1 MPYYARVIPTGAGF
15 DAVVDAHWADAIH
28 VSHDHATA
36 QDAQDAAEATAR
48 GLNLRDFESLVVAG
62 FTEAD
67 LPDAEEAKALLDEQ
81 LREVEPLAEVKP
93 AAKG

>member
-1 MPYYARVIPTGAGF
+1 MPYYARVVPTGAGF

-48 GLNLRDFESLVVAG
+48 GLNLRDYETLVTAG
-62 FTEAD
+62 FSESD
-67 LPDAEEAKALLDEQ
+67 LPAEGTKALDPEI
-81 LREVEPLAEVKP
+81 PEVKP
-93 AAKG
+93 LPETKATKG

>member
-1 MPYYARVIPTGAGF
+1 MPYYPRVIPTGAGF

-48 GLNLRDFESLVVAG
+48 GLNLRDFETLVTAG
-62 FTEAD
+62 FSESD
-67 LPDAEEAKALLDEQ
+67 LPVEGTKALDPEIPDIK
-81 LREVEPLAEVKP
+81 PLPETKAT
-93 AAKG
+93 KG

>member
-1 MPYYARVIPTGAGF
+1 MPRKAPRGRKYYPYARVIPTGAGF

-48 GLNLRDFESLVVAG
+48 GLNLRDYETLVTAG
-62 FTEAD
+62 FSESD
-67 LPDAEEAKALLDEQ
+67 LPSRA
-81 LREVEPLAEVKP
+81 R
-93 AAKG
+93 

>member
-48 GLNLRDFESLVVAG
+48 GLNLRDFETLVTAG
-62 FTEAD
+62 FTPDD
-67 LPDAEEAKALLDEQ
+67 LPVEGTKAFDPEI
-81 LREVEPLAEVKP
+81 PEVKP
-93 AAKG
+93 LPETKATKG

>member
-1 MPYYARVIPTGAGF
+1 MPYYPRVIPTGAGF

-48 GLNLRDFESLVVAG
+48 GLNLRDFETLVTAG
-62 FTEAD
+62 FSESD
-67 LPDAEEAKALLDEQ
+67 LPAEGTKALDPEIPDIK
-81 LREVEPLAEVKP
+81 PLPETKAT
-93 AAKG
+93 KG

>member
-48 GLNLRDFESLVVAG
+48 GLNLRDFETLVTAG
-62 FTEAD
+62 FSESD
-67 LPDAEEAKALLDEQ
+67 LSAEGTKALDPEI
-81 LREVEPLAEVKP
+81 PEVKP
-93 AAKG
+93 LPETKATKG

>member
-1 MPYYARVIPTGAGF
+1 MPYYPRVIPTGAGF

-48 GLNLRDFESLVVAG
+48 GLNLRDYETLVTAG
-62 FTEAD
+62 FTESD
-67 LPDAEEAKALLDEQ
+67 LPAEGTKALDPEI
-81 LREVEPLAEVKP
+81 PEVKP
-93 AAKG
+93 LPETKATKG

>member
-36 QDAQDAAEATAR
+36 QDAQDAAEATAH
-48 GLNLRDFESLVVAG
+48 GLNLRDFETLVTAG
-62 FTEAD
+62 FTPDD
-67 LPDAEEAKALLDEQ
+67 LPVEGTNAAIRDAEI
-81 LREVEPLAEVKP
+81 PEVKP
-93 AAKG
+93 LPETKATKG

>member
-48 GLNLRDFESLVVAG
+48 GLNLRDFETLVTAG
-62 FTEAD
+62 FSESD
-67 LPDAEEAKALLDEQ
+67 LPVEGTKSLDPEI
-81 LREVEPLAEVKP
+81 PEVKP
-93 AAKG
+93 LPETKATNG

>member
-1 MPYYARVIPTGAGF
+1 MPYYPRVIPTGSGF

-48 GLNLRDFESLVVAG
+48 GLNLRDFETLVTAG
-62 FTEAD
+62 FTESD
-67 LPDAEEAKALLDEQ
+67 LPVEGTKAFDPEI
-81 LREVEPLAEVKP
+81 PEVKP
-93 AAKG
+93 LPETKATKG

>member
-48 GLNLRDFESLVVAG
+48 GLNLRDYETLVTAG
-62 FTEAD
+62 FSESD
-67 LPDAEEAKALLDEQ
+67 LPVEGTKALDPEI
-81 LREVEPLAEVKP
+81 PEVKP
-93 AAKG
+93 LPETKATKG

>member
-1 MPYYARVIPTGAGF
+1 MPYYPRVIPTGSGF

-48 GLNLRDFESLVVAG
+48 GLNLRDFETLVTAG
-62 FTEAD
+62 FSESD
-67 LPDAEEAKALLDEQ
+67 LPVEGTKALDPEI
-81 LREVEPLAEVKP
+81 PEVKP
-93 AAKG
+93 LPETKATKG

>member
-1 MPYYARVIPTGAGF
+1 MPYYPRVIPTGAGF

-48 GLNLRDFESLVVAG
+48 GLNLRDFETLVTAG
-62 FTEAD
+62 FSKAG
-67 LPDAEEAKALLDEQ
+67 LPEERAFNPDI
-81 LREVEPLAEVKP
+81 PDVKP
-93 AAKG
+93 LPAKKG

>member
-1 MPYYARVIPTGAGF
+1 MPYYPRVIPTGSGF

-48 GLNLRDFESLVVAG
+48 GLNLRDYETLVTAG
-62 FTEAD
+62 FTESD
-67 LPDAEEAKALLDEQ
+67 LPVEGTKALDPEI
-81 LREVEPLAEVKP
+81 PEVKP
-93 AAKG
+93 LPETKATKG

>member
-48 GLNLRDFESLVVAG
+48 GLNLRDYETLVTAG
-62 FTEAD
+62 FSESD
-67 LPDAEEAKALLDEQ
+67 LPAEGTKALDPEI
-81 LREVEPLAEVKP
+81 PEVKP
-93 AAKG
+93 LPETKATKG

>member
-1 MPYYARVIPTGAGF
+1 MPYYPRVIPTGAGF

-48 GLNLRDFESLVVAG
+48 GLNLRDYEQLVAAG
-62 FTEAD
+62 FSEAD
-67 LPDAEEAKALLDEQ
+67 LPASLTPQVGESA
-81 LREVEPLAEVKP
+81 
-93 AAKG
+93 